1 MSMPGD
7 RLRQLARKV
16 RGRLGPGGR
25 PVGDAFDSHRDV
37 AFAVLAEEGDSAF
50 QRVGASLV
58 GAWEVGITDLA
69 RALEPRLQNAA
80 KNKLTERLSDALVPT
95 QQPLNDAKHAFGQ
108 AVTEGTQAALRS
120 GRLADAWAPSLRILQ
135 GLGRKTAEGWAKSTD
150 YIGPLWEALPG
161 EGDPR
166 QRFGALG
173 ARLEGLLDEAAAEWQ
188 RTMNE
193 LPQQADLQ
201 RAIRDAT
208 EAWYA
213 KVSVG
218 IEMIVYDGRTVLVQA
233 AEKLP
238 RKS

>member
-16 RGRLGPGGR
+16 RGRLGSGGR
-25 PVGDAFDSHRDV
+25 AVGDRFGSDRDV

-108 AVTEGTQAALRS
+108 AVKEGTQAGLRS
-120 GRLADAWAPSLRILQ
+120 GRLVDAWAPSMHILE
-135 GLGRKTAEGWAKSTD
+135 GLGAKTVEGWEKSTN
-150 YIGPLWEALPG
+150 YIDPLWAVLPAD
-161 EGDPR
+161 GDPKA
-166 QRFGALG
+166 RFGQLG
-173 ARLEGLLDEAAAEWQ
+173 ARMGALLDEAAAEWRQ
-188 RTMNE
+188 AMTN
-193 LPQQADLQ
+193 LPLQPDLE

-218 IEMIVYDGRTVLVQA
+218 IEMIVYDGRNVLVHA

-238 RKS
+238 RKV